1 MISKHNK
8 ILLDEI
14 RKELEPIVKNIA
26 EKYIKNKEEEK
37 REKEDEEIDWPKW
50 LRERYK
56 YEIRAMICNKN
67 LDGVSLKN

>member
-56 YEIRAMICNKN
+56 YEIRAKIYNKN